1 MNYIRPQKSPTKNI
15 QEKYYYRNFKIN
27 PYYATILSIMI
38 TIKFAYLLKYFNF
51 NNC

>member
-15 QEKYYYRNFKIN
+15 QEIYYNRKIKIN

-38 TIKFAYLLKYFNF
+38 TINFAYLLKYFNF

>member
-1 MNYIRPQKSPTKNI
+1 MNYIRPQKS
-15 QEKYYYRNFKIN
+15 QEIYYNKKIKIN

-38 TIKFAYLLKYFNF
+38 TINFAYLLKYFNF